1 MSAGGWPAR
10 QRRRSPSGEVLPP
23 GRPGIAAE
31 GQGPRAVHMLKS
43 ELAPEKHPLHS
54 IRRFVVGA
62 NRFPHREHGRAVAPS
77 NGFSPP
83 PRAAPGIGPRKIAFF
98 NRGRSL
104 GWTILGIN
112 AA

>member
-1 MSAGGWPAR
+1 
-10 QRRRSPSGEVLPP
+10 
-23 GRPGIAAE
+23 
-31 GQGPRAVHMLKS
+31 MLKS

-98 NRGRSL
+98 SSGRSL

-112 AA
+112 AVPSLQCILSDGTVSPCSSTICCSSAEGVQIIPPLNTQW